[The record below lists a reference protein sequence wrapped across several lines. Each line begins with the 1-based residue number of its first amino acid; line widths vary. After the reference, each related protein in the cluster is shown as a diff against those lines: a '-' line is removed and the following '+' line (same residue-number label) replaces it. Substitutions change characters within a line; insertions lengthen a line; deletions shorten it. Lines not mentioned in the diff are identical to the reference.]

1 MDGMEDPF
9 ISMDL
14 IDLSFF
20 LSEMVY
26 LKQEEGYKEYAALIA
41 FTSSWSMKVMV
52 ASMEILALL
61 A

>member
-9 ISMDL
+9 VSLDL
-14 IDLSFF
+14 IVLSFF
-20 LSEMVY
+20 LSKMIY
-26 LKQEEGYKEYAALIA
+26 LKQEEGYKEHAALIA
-41 FTSSWSMKVMV
+41 FTSSWSMKVII